1 MARIQLLIL
10 DDFGLRGFTA
20 SQGDDFYE
28 LICERHHRGSLIL
41 TSNRTPKDW
50 YELFPNPVVA
60 EGILDRLVNSAFH
73 VAMEGK
79 SYRPHKRPG
88 QIDGLVKGGEKS

>member
-1 MARIQLLIL
+1 M
-10 DDFGLRGFTA
+10 
-20 SQGDDFYE
+20 
-28 LICERHHRGSLIL
+28 
-41 TSNRTPKDW
+41 
-50 YELFPNPVVA
+50 VA

-88 QIDGLVKGGEKS
+88 QTSVLAKGGEKS